1 MILKKQE
8 KNGTITAT
16 YASSNICASTYNKET
31 KDLVITYNNGG
42 QYKYPGVTL
51 TDYTRFEMAD
61 SQGAVFNTHIK
72 KYLHEKLDKVDVAQL
87 LAEVTNLKEAEY
99 KLQLENATI
108 IMMYKLKALVTFHD
122 RTGSID
128 ANLLTSA
135 FGAITNFQTKFNKK

>member
-1 MILKKQE
+1 MILKRQE

-72 KYLHEKLDKVDVAQL
+72 KYVHEKLDKVDVAQL
-87 LAEVTNLKEAEY
+87 LAEVTNLKEAED

-108 IMMYKLKALVTFHD
+108 IMMHKLKALVTFHD
-122 RTGSID
+122 TTGSI
-128 ANLLTSA
+128 NSVLLNSA
-135 FGAITNFQTKFNKK
+135 SDSINEYKIKLVKK